1 MKTAEIIWKLVGLIL
16 KPLAEALGE
25 DPEEARKE
33 LVKRVAVTDTSA
45 EDKEKEILEEL
56 P

>member
-1 MKTAEIIWKLVGLIL
+1 MKSVDLVLEIAALIL
-16 KPLAEALGE
+16 APIAKALGE

-45 EDKEKEILEEL
+45 EQKEKELEQEM
-56 P
+56 